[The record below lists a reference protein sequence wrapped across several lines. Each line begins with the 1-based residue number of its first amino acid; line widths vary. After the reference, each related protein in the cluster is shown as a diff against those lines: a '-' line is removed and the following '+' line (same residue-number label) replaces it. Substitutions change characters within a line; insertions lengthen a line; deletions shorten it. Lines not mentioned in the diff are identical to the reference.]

1 MIPCSVVSLFISWN
15 IALMVNEE
23 TVLVCTSVAEK
34 QVTVFTE
41 PYSGSALLSVF
52 RAIMT
57 PVNFVAAM
65 CRKVILAKAWS
76 QHWKVVLVA
85 FDYCSCQ

>member
-23 TVLVCTSVAEK
+23 TVLDCTSVAEK

-52 RAIMT
+52 RAVMT
-57 PVNFVAAM
+57 PVN
-65 CRKVILAKAWS
+65 C
-76 QHWKVVLVA
+76 
-85 FDYCSCQ
+85 CQNRDGGTCGASHC